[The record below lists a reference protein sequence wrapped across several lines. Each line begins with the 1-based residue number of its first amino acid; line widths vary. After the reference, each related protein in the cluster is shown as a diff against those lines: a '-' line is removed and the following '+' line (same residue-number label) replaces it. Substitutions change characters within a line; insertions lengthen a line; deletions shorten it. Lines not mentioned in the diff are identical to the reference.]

1 MDIRLDHLL
10 AKLTASKPAVD
21 DARATIRAI
30 GEDLIAK
37 QRALESKKQ
46 EIQKDIKRGSRLTKH
61 RFSL

>member
-1 MDIRLDHLL
+1 M
-10 AKLTASKPAVD
+10 D